1 MKTGARTNRI
11 RKEEQLSRMDAST
24 QHRGFL
30 PFPYS
35 NGYTKNFNSKYAT
48 SKQTRDSKTTPRGF
62 PIRYTPPGYDFNKRG
77 NIDSSK
83 IPRSVHRGVGFRGQS
98 DRQTHV
104 DSDNM
109 GAKRLHNEKI
119 HRFRDATQFR

>member
-1 MKTGARTNRI
+1 MKTGGRTNTI
-11 RKEEQLSRMDAST
+11 RKEEQFSGMDAST

-35 NGYTKNFNSKYAT
+35 NGYTKSFNSKYAT
-48 SKQTRDSKTTPRGF
+48 SKQTREITRTTRGF

-83 IPRSVHRGVGFRGQS
+83 NQRSVHRGVGIRGQPH
-98 DRQTHV
+98 RETYV
-104 DSDNM
+104 DPYNM
-109 GAKRLHNEKI
+109 GTARFNNAPV
-119 HRFRDATQFR
+119 HRVHYKKTI